1 MCSRIDVSVSAVV
14 YRAFVFAA
22 PQVFRRAQPLDEMQR
37 EPFAL
42 ARFRPSRGNAITF
55 LTSH

>member
-1 MCSRIDVSVSAVV
+1 MSAVV

-22 PQVFRRAQPLDEMQR
+22 PPVFRRAQALDEMRR
-37 EPFAL
+37 EPFPL
-42 ARFRPSRGNAITF
+42 VWFRPSRGNAITF